1 LEKILA
7 ILGFLKDVLLG
18 MIEFREGR
26 FEVRCLL
33 FIVNGWEK
41 KRRRRNC
48 LLGEVGTIEA

>member
-1 LEKILA
+1 MEKILA